1 MRGPARVGDGAPATR
16 MRRAGA
22 LAARPL
28 LGRGHGTPVRPVPLD
43 EPGGLGEAAAREGA
57 RVARR
62 GAIREVVFGAQDGL
76 TSNLALVAGVSGAA
90 VSRSTV
96 LVAGLAGLVGG
107 AISMAVG
114 AYISTK
120 SQRDVFA
127 YELAQEQE
135 QLRSHFHVERIE
147 LAEILMREG
156 LDADAARRAAEALST
171 NEAVML
177 KTMAEKELG
186 IPYAPAGSP
195 LADAGVMGVSF
206 AVGAGVPL
214 VSYLALRGGIALT
227 IAIVA
232 TLATLFAI
240 GVAKALLAGANPW
253 RSGAEIAVLAGVG
266 TGLAYGLGHL
276 LPGLLGVHA
285 VAGG

>member
-1 MRGPARVGDGAPATR
+1 MADGPSGTRV
-16 MRRAGA
+16 RRAGA
-22 LAARPL
+22 WAARPL
-28 LGRGHGTPVRPVPLD
+28 LGRGHDTPTWPVPLT

-127 YELAQEQE
+127 YELAQERE
-135 QLRSHFHVERIE
+135 QLRSHFYVERIE

-156 LDADAARRAAEALST
+156 LEADAAHRASEALST

-195 LADAGVMGVSF
+195 LTDAGVMGVSF

-214 VSYLALRGGIALT
+214 AAYLALAGGLALVT
-227 IAIVA
+227 AIVA
-232 TLATLFAI
+232 TLAALFLI
-240 GVAKALLAGANPW
+240 GVAKAVLAGENPW
-253 RSGAEIAVLAGVG
+253 RSGAEIAVLAGAG
-266 TGLAYGLGHL
+266 TALAYGLGHV

-285 VAGG
+285 TKGG